1 MGTLA
6 PAAAGVLA
14 SIVAGILGGYAG
26 GLAAQPTQIT
36 AGEISVFFAD
46 YYSKATSPA
55 DRQLA
60 RARLS
65 PGLRALANNTV
76 EEFDRFW
83 SGYAKA
89 VVDEVTPVGPN
100 TFAIGATYTTCSG
113 KMLTRN
119 IVASFVCD
127 RTVALSFLPCPPE
140 SVMLDAT
147 KVLD

>member
-1 MGTLA
+1 MRADLLHSL
-6 PAAAGVLA
+6 PK
-14 SIVAGILGGYAG
+14 SR
-26 GLAAQPTQIT
+26 P
-36 AGEISVFFAD
+36 EKSSVFFAD

-76 EEFDRFW
+76 EEFDRFC

-100 TFAIGATYTTCSG
+100 TFAIGAT
-113 KMLTRN
+113 
-119 IVASFVCD
+119 
-127 RTVALSFLPCPPE
+127 
-140 SVMLDAT
+140 
-147 KVLD
+147 